1 MLAAYT
7 ELQNAQ
13 SVKEYL
19 TKQQLLDFDY
29 LPVKELGH
37 IYFPMIKKAA
47 VPKAK
52 VVDTKFS
59 FPEKEKPK
67 TIDELLK
74 NKLTKEEFA
83 LLPRSQEVVGR
94 ILILEIPPEL
104 THKEKLIAE
113 TYLKVHKNIDTVV
126 RKEGIHGGEFRT
138 RTVRIIAGK
147 KSKETTHKESGIEMK
162 LHLEKTYFSARSAN
176 ERLRIAKMIKNGENV
191 LVMFSGAAP
200 FPLVFA
206 RNSSAKQIYG
216 IELNPLAHGYAHDN
230 IHLNHLENKITLFN
244 GNVLTV
250 MPKIKITFDRIAM
263 PLPKTGEDF
272 LPLALTKIKVG
283 GMIHL
288 YAFLDET
295 EIGAHVLKIKEIS
308 RRVKH
313 SVRVVRKVFCGQ
325 FSPGTFR
332 VCFDL
337 KVEK

>member
-19 TKQQLLDFDY
+19 TKEELLDYDH
-29 LPVKELGH
+29 LPVKELGN
-37 IYFPMIKKAA
+37 IYFPMCKKAA

-52 VVDTKFS
+52 VVNTKFS
-59 FPEKEKPK
+59 FPEKEKPT

-83 LLPRSQEVVGR
+83 ILPRSQEVVGR
-94 ILILEIPPEL
+94 ILILEIPPAL

-113 TYLKVHKNIDTVV
+113 AYLKVHPNIDTVV
-126 RKEGIHGGEFRT
+126 RKEGIHHGEFRT

-176 ERLRIAKMIKNGENV
+176 ERLRIAKMIKKGENV
-191 LVMFSGAAP
+191 MVMFSGAAP

-206 RNSSAKQIYG
+206 RNSEAKQIYG
-216 IELNPLAHGYAHDN
+216 IELNPLAHGYAYDN
-230 IHLNHLENKITLFN
+230 IHLNRLENKITLFN

-250 MPKIKITFDRIAM
+250 MPKIKINFDRIAM
-263 PLPKTGEDF
+263 PLPRTGEDF
-272 LPLALTKIKVG
+272 LPLALSRTKIG

-288 YAFLDET
+288 YAFLDE
-295 EIGAHVLKIKEIS
+295 KEIPVHILK
-308 RRVKH
+308 VKEIARKSH
-313 SVRVVRKVFCGQ
+313 HAVKVLRKVFCGQ

-337 KVEK
+337 KVVK